1 MKELVIVSGKGGTGK
16 TSLTACFS
24 ALAESR
30 VTADCDVDAAD
41 LHLILNPKVKHEDNF
56 TGGFRAEIKNDIC
69 TECGKCIELCRFD
82 AINEDYE
89 MDRISCEG
97 CGVCAYFCPEDAIE
111 MIQKISGKWF
121 VSDTRFGRFIH
132 AKLGI
137 AEENS
142 GKLVALVRRLA
153 NINAKKDENE
163 LVIVDGS
170 PGIGCPVIS
179 SITGTDYVLIV
190 TEPTLS
196 GKHDLERVVKLT
208 KYFGIKSGICINKF
222 DLNLRLSKEIVDFCK
237 KNELDFLGKIP
248 YDNIFIDA
256 MIEGKSVIEYSNGKI
271 SKIIT
276 DIWERIL
283 EKLR

>member
-16 TSLTACFS
+16 TSLTACFA

-41 LHLILNPKVKHEDNF
+41 LHLILDPEVKHEDNF
-56 TGGFRAEIKNDIC
+56 TGGFCAEIKKDTC
-69 TECGKCIELCRFD
+69 TECGKCTELCRFD
-82 AINEDYE
+82 AISEDFE
-89 MDRISCEG
+89 IDKISCEG
-97 CGVCAYFCPEDAIE
+97 CGVCAYFCPEEAIE
-111 MIQKISGKWF
+111 MIQKISGKWY

-179 SITGTDYVLIV
+179 SITGADYVLII

-208 KYFGIKSGICINKF
+208 EYFRIKSGICINKF
-222 DLNLRLSKEIVDFCK
+222 DLNLRISEEIENFCK

-248 YDNIFIDA
+248 YDNVFIDA
-256 MIEGKSVIEYSNGKI
+256 MIEGKSVVEYSNGKI